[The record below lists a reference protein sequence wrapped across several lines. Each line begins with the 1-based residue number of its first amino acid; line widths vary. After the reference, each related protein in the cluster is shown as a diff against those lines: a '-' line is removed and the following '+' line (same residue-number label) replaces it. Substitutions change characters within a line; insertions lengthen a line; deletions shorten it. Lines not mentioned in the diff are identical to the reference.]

1 MTDLVKF
8 AMGRKPIFLIVT
20 GVSAEGSPPTRLHT
34 SWVKFHLFSPPL
46 HGINWNPGDTLEV
59 ILWTL
64 GWFLFLFFFFYET
77 EASQRG
83 ASCYHSSG
91 GSWRRLS
98 GLQDSPGVSL
108 ESAHPCDPLA
118 EPGHMRTNLESKFQK
133 GLMSLAPGVLGWGHV
148 GKKVFLLIWH
158 GPEPNKQKSE
168 LIGRQRHSTN
178 EIPTAMATHCWLSDY
193 AEAWPASY
201 SLWFKELRLMPDL
214 LTVDSSILRR
224 VLGTDIFRTLCK
236 SIYTL
241 FWEFWSEEKRK
252 VKESKRVQVW
262 MVAVVILNSLVK
274 RAFPP
279 LSLAPQPSRLSPA
292 IHQKVS
298 GSSSKTV
305 LEYLSLLDC
314 IAQ

>member
-1 MTDLVKF
+1 
-8 AMGRKPIFLIVT
+8 
-20 GVSAEGSPPTRLHT
+20 
-34 SWVKFHLFSPPL
+34 
-46 HGINWNPGDTLEV
+46 
-59 ILWTL
+59 
-64 GWFLFLFFFFYET
+64 
-77 EASQRG
+77 
-83 ASCYHSSG
+83 
-91 GSWRRLS
+91 
-98 GLQDSPGVSL
+98 
-108 ESAHPCDPLA
+108 
-118 EPGHMRTNLESKFQK
+118 
-133 GLMSLAPGVLGWGHV
+133 MSLAPGVLGWGHV

-158 GPEPNKQKSE
+158 GPEPNKQKRE
-168 LIGRQRHSTN
+168 QLIGRQRHSPN
-178 EIPTAMATHCWLSDY
+178 EIPMAMATHCWLSDY

-279 LSLAPQPSRLSPA
+279 LSLAPQPSQLSLA

-298 GSSSKTV
+298 ALLPRQFWNIWAYWIALPSKAPLQVVSGWGLLFLKRNQCWFDHIPIVPTD
-305 LEYLSLLDC
+305 SLDPVHQLFRDN
-314 IAQ
+314 AGLLKGRGWNP